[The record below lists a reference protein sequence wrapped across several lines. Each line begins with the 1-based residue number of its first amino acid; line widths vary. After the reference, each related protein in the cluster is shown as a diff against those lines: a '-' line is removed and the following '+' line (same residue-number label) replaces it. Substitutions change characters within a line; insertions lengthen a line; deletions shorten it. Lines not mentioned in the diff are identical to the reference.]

1 LPQATA
7 LKHSSADTT
16 EIIIMKS
23 ICAISGAALMSLA
36 TSAASAA
43 PRHHGVNRQST
54 SHSFNEASLM
64 QTTLTAA
71 VLALSATLTL
81 VSMPAAADLAVG
93 GDETNVDR
101 VIPSAAVWTILT
113 AEPFQTMANDTHC
126 IATGSADALN
136 PNMADDSRYR
146 FVLSVD
152 NQNPAINAA
161 CERTVE
167 FDTHGTDAQHV
178 EEVSSTCTFRHLGA
192 GNHTIYWLA
201 RKVGAATP
209 NLTVDDN
216 SMTFVCMNN
225 LLDNDGEADG
235 GGD

>member
-1 LPQATA
+1 MKAIITATVLA
-7 LKHSSADTT
+7 
-16 EIIIMKS
+16 M
-23 ICAISGAALMSLA
+23 SGVCMQ
-36 TSAASAA
+36 ASAE
-43 PRHHGVNRQST
+43 
-54 SHSFNEASLM
+54 F
-64 QTTLTAA
+64 
-71 VLALSATLTL
+71 
-81 VSMPAAADLAVG
+81 AVG
-93 GDETNVDR
+93 GDETNVDQ
-101 VIPSAAVWTILT
+101 VVPSAAMWTVLT
-113 AEPFQTMANDTHC
+113 DEPFQTMANDTHC

-136 PNMADDSRYR
+136 PNMMDDSRYR

-152 NQNPAINAA
+152 NQQPAVNGA
-161 CERTVE
+161 CERSVE
-167 FDTHGTDAQHV
+167 FDMHGADAQHI

-201 RKVGAATP
+201 RKSGAGAP